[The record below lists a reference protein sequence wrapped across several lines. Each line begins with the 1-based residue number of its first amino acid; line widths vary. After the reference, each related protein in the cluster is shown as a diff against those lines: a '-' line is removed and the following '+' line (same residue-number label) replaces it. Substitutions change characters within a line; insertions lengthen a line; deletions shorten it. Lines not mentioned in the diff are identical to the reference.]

1 MTFCIHGLNAQ
12 DYAPIFAMTEAELT
26 AVNAM
31 RAIVDAEPGYPC
43 RVSLEDAKID
53 ETVILLNHASMPA
66 PTPFQ
71 ATHAIY
77 IRQSART
84 FVPEPGEIP
93 TALCM
98 RTQSVRAFDGNWMLV
113 DADLAEGE
121 AEIAATIEK
130 MLKRPEVKEVHLH
143 NARQGCYAARATRA

>member
-1 MTFCIHGLNAQ
+1 MTFRIHGLSAQ
-12 DYAPIFAMTEAELT
+12 DFAPFFAMTEAELT

-31 RAIVDAEPGYPC
+31 RVIVDSEPGYPC

-98 RTQSVRAFDGNWMLV
+98 HTQSVRAFDGNWMLV
-113 DADLAEGE
+113 DAEGE